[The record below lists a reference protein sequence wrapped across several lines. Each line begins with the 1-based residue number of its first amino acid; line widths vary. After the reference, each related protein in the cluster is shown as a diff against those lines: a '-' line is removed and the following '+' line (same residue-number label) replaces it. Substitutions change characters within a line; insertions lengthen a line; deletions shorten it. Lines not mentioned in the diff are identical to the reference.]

1 MATVRL
7 TARAFAHLEQIFE
20 FIAATDPKRALAAVQ
35 RIREGV
41 MILERHPLIG
51 RLVEDGRR
59 ELMVSRGRLAHVVLY
74 RWIPADETILVLAVR
89 DARQA
94 GYPLE

>member
-20 FIAATDPKRALAAVQ
+20 FVAARDPNRALITVQ
-35 RIREGV
+35 RLREAV

-51 RLVEDGRR
+51 HAVEDGRR
-59 ELMVSRGRLAHVVLY
+59 ELVVSRGRSAHIVLY
-74 RWIPADETILVLAVR
+74 RWLPADDTVLVLAVR

-94 GYPLE
+94 GYPLD

>member
-7 TARAFAHLEQIFE
+7 TARAFAHLEQMFE
-20 FIAATDPKRALAAVQ
+20 FLATADPNRALTTVQ
-35 RIREGV
+35 RIREAV

-51 RLVEDGRR
+51 RVVEDGRR
-59 ELMVSRGRLAHVVLY
+59 ELVVSRGRSAHVVLY
-74 RWIPADETILVLAVR
+74 RWLPSDETILILAIR

-94 GYPLE
+94 GYPLD

>member
-20 FIAATDPKRALAAVQ
+20 FVATTDPNRALTTVQ
-35 RIREGV
+35 RIREAV
-41 MILERHPLIG
+41 MILEHHPLIG
-51 RLVEDGRR
+51 RAVEDGRR
-59 ELMVSRGRLAHVVLY
+59 ELVVSRGRSTHVVLY
-74 RWIPADETILVLAVR
+74 RWLPADDTILVLAVR

-94 GYPLE
+94 GYPLD

>member
-7 TARAFAHLEQIFE
+7 TSRALGHLEQIFE
-20 FIAATDPKRALAAVQ
+20 FIAERDPKRALATLQ
-35 RIREGV
+35 HIREAV

-51 RLVEDGRR
+51 RTVEDGRR
-59 ELMVSRGRLAHVVLY
+59 ELVVSRGRTAHVVLY
-74 RWIPADETILVLAVR
+74 RWLPDDETILVLAVR

-94 GYPLE
+94 GYPLD

>member
-20 FIAATDPKRALAAVQ
+20 FVAGTDPDRALTTVQ
-35 RIREGV
+35 RIREAV
-41 MILERHPLIG
+41 MILEHHPLIG
-51 RLVEDGRR
+51 HAVEDGRR
-59 ELMVSRGRLAHVVLY
+59 ELVASRGRSAHVVLY
-74 RWIPADETILVLAVR
+74 RWLPADETILVLAVR

-94 GYPLE
+94 GYPLD

>member
-20 FIAATDPKRALAAVQ
+20 FVSARDPNRALITVQ
-35 RIREGV
+35 RLREAV

-51 RLVEDGRR
+51 RAVEDGRR
-59 ELMVSRGRLAHVVLY
+59 ELVVSRGRSAHIVLY
-74 RWIPADETILVLAVR
+74 RWLPADDTVLVLAVR

-94 GYPLE
+94 GYPLD

>member
-20 FIAATDPKRALAAVQ
+20 FIAASDPTRALTTVQ
-35 RIREGV
+35 RIREAV
-41 MILERHPLIG
+41 MILEHHPLIG

-59 ELMVSRGRLAHVVLY
+59 ELVVSRGRSTHLVLY
-74 RWIPADETILVLAVR
+74 RWLPVDETVLVLAIR

-94 GYPLE
+94 GYPLD

>member
-20 FIAATDPKRALAAVQ
+20 FIAKREPKRALTTIQ
-35 RIREGV
+35 RIREAV
-41 MILERHPLIG
+41 LILEHHPLIG
-51 RLVEDGRR
+51 RRVEEGRR
-59 ELMVSRGRLAHVVLY
+59 ELVVSRGRSTHIVLY
-74 RWIPADETILVLAVR
+74 RWLPADETILVLAVR

-94 GYPLE
+94 GYPSD

>member
-20 FIAATDPKRALAAVQ
+20 FIASKDPKQALTTVQ
-35 RIREGV
+35 RIREAV
-41 MILERHPLIG
+41 MILEHHPLIG
-51 RLVEDGRR
+51 RQVEDGRR
-59 ELMVSRGRLAHVVLY
+59 ELILSRGRSAHVALY

>member
-20 FIAATDPKRALAAVQ
+20 FIAATDPKRALTTVQ
-35 RIREGV
+35 RIREAV
-41 MILERHPLIG
+41 MILEHHPLIG
-51 RLVEDGRR
+51 RPVEDGRR
-59 ELMVSRGRLAHVVLY
+59 ELVVSRGRSAHVVLY
-74 RWIPADETILVLAVR
+74 RWLPADETILVLAVR

-94 GYPLE
+94 GYPPD